1 METEQ
6 NKFMRLAYSRTLAAA
21 RKAFRS
27 WHSRKKEDAI
37 QETLTKIW
45 DQWIRLVQRGGNELC
60 MVSPEPSY
68 CRELCMVFP
77 EPVYGVPGTRNPEPQ
92 LCKVSPEPRVPGTP
106 EPRLHRYGKQ
116 VGPLTPGTVWTF

>member
-77 EPVYGVPGTRNPEPQ
+77 EPVYGVPGTRNPSYVRCPRNP
-92 LCKVSPEPRVPGTP
+92 VSREPRNPGSTGTAS
-106 EPRLHRYGKQ
+106 RLAR
-116 VGPLTPGTVWTF
+116 